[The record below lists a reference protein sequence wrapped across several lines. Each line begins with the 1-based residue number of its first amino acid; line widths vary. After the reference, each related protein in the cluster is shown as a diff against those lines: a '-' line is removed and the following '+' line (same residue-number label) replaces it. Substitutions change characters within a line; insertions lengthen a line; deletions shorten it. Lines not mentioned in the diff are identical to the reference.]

1 MVRRELFLNKVKKM
15 HKDIEEVKKV
25 LRKHIDGIVEE
36 YNVKLIYIFGS
47 YAKGTNRENSDLDIA
62 IYMEKEIDSFDRL
75 KILDTLIDI
84 LQREDIDLVIL
95 NKVDIEL
102 QFQVIKYGKVIYMK
116 DLLTKVLYES
126 KVMSIYMDMEYFRN
140 TQYEIGDRKFYE
152 MFKINRE

>member
-62 IYMEKEIDSFDRL
+62 IYMIYEK
-75 KILDTLIDI
+75 
-84 LQREDIDLVIL
+84 
-95 NKVDIEL
+95 
-102 QFQVIKYGKVIYMK
+102 
-116 DLLTKVLYES
+116 
-126 KVMSIYMDMEYFRN
+126 RN
-140 TQYEIGDRKFYE
+140 
-152 MFKINRE
+152 

>member
-1 MVRRELFLNKVKKM
+1 MK
-15 HKDIEEVKKV
+15 
-25 LRKHIDGIVEE
+25 
-36 YNVKLIYIFGS
+36 
-47 YAKGTNRENSDLDIA
+47 
-62 IYMEKEIDSFDRL
+62 KEIDSFDRL